1 MEGTVR
7 WFNRK
12 KGFGFIMGEEGS
24 PDVFVHFTSL
34 TDQRIDGLRTGD
46 VVEFEL
52 VPGEKGPKAQGVV
65 LKQSIKAQRDE
76 SGSTD
81 QA

>member
-12 KGFGFIMGEEGS
+12 KGFGFIIGEDGA

-52 VPGEKGPKAQGVV
+52 VPGEKGPKAENVV
-65 LKQSIKAQRDE
+65 LKQSVKAQREE
-76 SGSTD
+76 SSS
-81 QA
+81 AE